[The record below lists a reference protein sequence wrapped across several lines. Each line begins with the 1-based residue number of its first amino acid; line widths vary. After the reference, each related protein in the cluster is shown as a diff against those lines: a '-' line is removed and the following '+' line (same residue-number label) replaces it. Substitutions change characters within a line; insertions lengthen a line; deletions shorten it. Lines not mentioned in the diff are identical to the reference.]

1 MDDIRIFYSGT
12 PKGQVDLVPVTAD
25 VEKLAAYKTLFLP
38 GWNTMTPEI
47 YDRLIEYVRGGGHLV
62 LCAAQ
67 CTEHVT
73 RSFLTE
79 KKDFAFIH
87 GGDLSA
93 LAGVKV
99 GSPEGVVN
107 TVRFVDEELYT
118 DPGVPGLYTELS
130 GGEALAVDQD
140 GRPVLV
146 ENRIGDGKVWML
158 TLGEYWGH
166 DALDSLRRAICL
178 RAAEEQNCD
187 VCLADATGEVEYHR
201 YDCGSFERIVLLN
214 TDWTSRENVKRVTL
228 NIGHLNMPLRV
239 RESRM
244 NHVLTAQDFAV
255 SFEVPSAV
263 ADGLTVSESGA
274 LFELQGFGT
283 TKVQLFSLK
292 PIAAVSVN
300 GIPAELT
307 GNTLTVHADESW
319 TRCRVEVAFVQNG
332 EPKNGVFPIQ
342 GCKLTVPAPQAKLT
356 P

>member
-1 MDDIRIFYSGT
+1 
-12 PKGQVDLVPVTAD
+12 
-25 VEKLAAYKTLFLP
+25 
-38 GWNTMTPEI
+38 MTPEI
-47 YDRLIEYVRGGGHLV
+47 YDRLIEYARGGGHLV

-73 RSFLTE
+73 RLFLTE

-283 TKVQLFSLK
+283 TKVQFFSLK

-307 GNTLTVHADESW
+307 GNTLTVHAAESW
-319 TRCRVEVAFVQNG
+319 TRCRVEV
-332 EPKNGVFPIQ
+332 VFSRTANRKMGYIQ
-342 GCKLTVPAPQAKLT
+342 FKVVS
-356 P
+356 